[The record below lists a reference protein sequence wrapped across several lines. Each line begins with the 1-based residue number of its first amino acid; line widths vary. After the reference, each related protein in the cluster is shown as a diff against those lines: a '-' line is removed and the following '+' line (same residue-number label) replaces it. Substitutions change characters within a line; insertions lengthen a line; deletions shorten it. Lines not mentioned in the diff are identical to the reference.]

1 MMNGP
6 GGGRTSENRKPC
18 CAAAEAARQRY
29 LEIGGHRI
37 AISHLDE
44 IFDDARAVAQ
54 DGESALRRELLRLV
68 KIYNYVPPPAE
79 NAYEDALFAGYLALA
94 GKGRERGVGGK

>member
-1 MMNGP
+1 M
-6 GGGRTSENRKPC
+6 SEKTKPC
-18 CAAAEAARQRY
+18 CGAAEAARQRY

-44 IFDDARAVAQ
+44 ILDDAGAVAQ

-68 KIYNYVPPPAE
+68 KIYNYIPPPAE
-79 NAYEDALFAGYLALA
+79 KAYEDALFAGYSALA
-94 GKGRERGVGGK
+94 GKGGERGVKGK